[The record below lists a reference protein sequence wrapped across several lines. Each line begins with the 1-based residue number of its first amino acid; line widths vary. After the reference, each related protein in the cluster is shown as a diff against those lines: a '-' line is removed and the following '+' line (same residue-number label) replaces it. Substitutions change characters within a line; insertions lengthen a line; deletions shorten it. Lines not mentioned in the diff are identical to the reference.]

1 MIESELGFQTIF
13 EPDRRKGLLTY
24 GGGILFLL
32 VVMVVSLTFLLR
44 SVGIPF
50 VIFLLL
56 FLGSLAGIPFL
67 GYRLF
72 GLLKAQYIVSRDGL
86 YIRWGMREYQ
96 LPIQCIEWARTVE
109 SVAIEIPLPRFH
121 WSGVLVGDRVS
132 RELGTIEFLSTGLAD
147 LLLIATKERVYA
159 ISPRDTDEF
168 TRALQLAMESGSL
181 EPMESVVRL
190 PVSIITELWENRIVK
205 IMLAAG
211 FSFNIGLLVL
221 VNLVIPQQTNI
232 SIGFDPALNPLPQI
246 PVSSLRLLSFL
257 SILFFMIDFGLG
269 FYFYQK
275 EKLRPISFLLWGMS
289 GFLPFLL
296 IIAIG
301 FF

>member
-1 MIESELGFQTIF
+1 MVENRLDFQTIF

-32 VVMVVSLTFLLR
+32 VVMIVSLIFLLR
-44 SVGIPF
+44 SVGVPF

-56 FLGSLAGIPFL
+56 FLGALAGIPLL

-72 GLLKAQYIVSRDGL
+72 GLLKSRYIISRDGL
-86 YIRWGMREYQ
+86 YMRWGMREFQ

-132 RELGTIEFLSTGLAD
+132 RELGMIEFLSTGLTD
-147 LLLIATKERVYA
+147 LLLIATDERVYA
-159 ISPRDTDEF
+159 ISPRDTGEF
-168 TRALQLAMESGSL
+168 TRALRLAMESGSL
-181 EPMESVVRL
+181 TPMESVVKF
-190 PVSIITELWENRIVK
+190 PVSIITELWENRVVK
-205 IMLAAG
+205 ILLAAG
-211 FSFNIGLLVL
+211 FSFNVGLLVL
-221 VNLVIPQQTNI
+221 VSLVIPQQTDI
-232 SIGFDPALNPLPQI
+232 SIGFDPVLNPLPKI

-257 SILFFMIDFGLG
+257 SILFAMVDFGLG

-275 EKLRPISFLLWGMS
+275 EKLRPISLLLWGMS

>member
-1 MIESELGFQTIF
+1 MIESGLDFQTIF

-24 GGGILFLL
+24 GGGILVLFAI
-32 VVMVVSLTFLLR
+32 MSVSLIFLLR

-56 FLGSLAGIPFL
+56 FLAGLAGIPLL

-86 YIRWGMREYQ
+86 FIRWGMREFQ
-96 LPIQCIEWARTVE
+96 LPIQYIEWARTVE
-109 SVAIEIPLPRFH
+109 SMGIEIPLPRFH
-121 WSGVLVGDRVS
+121 WSGVLVGDRGS
-132 RELGTIEFLSTGLAD
+132 RELGTIEFLSTGLTD
-147 LLLIATKERVYA
+147 LLLIATEERVYA

-168 TRALQLAMESGSL
+168 TRALRLAMESGSL

-190 PVSIITELWENRIVK
+190 PVSIITELWENRVVK

-211 FSFNIGLLVL
+211 FSFNVGLLVL
-221 VNLVIPQQTNI
+221 VSLVIPQQTNI
-232 SIGFDPALNPLPQI
+232 SLGFDPALNPMPQI

-257 SILFFMIDFGLG
+257 SILFAMADFGSGL
-269 FYFYQK
+269 FFYQK
-275 EKLRPISFLLWGMS
+275 EKLRPLSYLLWGMS
-289 GFLPFLL
+289 GFLPFVL